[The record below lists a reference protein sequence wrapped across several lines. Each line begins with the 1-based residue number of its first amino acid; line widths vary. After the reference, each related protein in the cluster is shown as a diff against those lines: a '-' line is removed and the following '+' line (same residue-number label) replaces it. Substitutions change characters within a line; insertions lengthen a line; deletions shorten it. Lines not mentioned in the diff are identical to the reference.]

1 MFNISF
7 TIDIHDKKA
16 LIDGANTLL
25 SLAGETMGAVPQ
37 KPADFVIPDPD
48 IDASEVFGSSI
59 DQGVAV
65 TAPDDAVEVT
75 PPGGVVV
82 DINGIPW
89 DARIHSAKKTQTKD
103 GVWREKRGVD
113 SALVAKITGEL
124 KAVMAI
130 PAAPNLA
137 APQISGDLAPA
148 TVIEPKTIPAPP
160 DEPVQ
165 IPTPPVTN
173 EYTGPKTY
181 AEFLKACAAKMSSA
195 QISMDRIN
203 EIVAGHGVIGGLQA
217 LSARPDLIPQIWVDI
232 DGL

>member
-25 SLAGETMGAVPQ
+25 SLAGETTGVVSQ
-37 KPADFVIPDPD
+37 KPADPD
-48 IDASEVFGSSI
+48 IDASKVFGTSI
-59 DQGVAV
+59 DQGAAV
-65 TAPDDAVEVT
+65 TAPDDAIEIT

-89 DARIHSAKKTQTKD
+89 DARIHSAKKTRTKD
-103 GVWREKRGVD
+103 GAWREKRGVD
-113 SALVAKITGEL
+113 SALVAKITEEL

-130 PAAPNLA
+130 PA
-137 APQISGDLAPA
+137 
-148 TVIEPKTIPAPP
+148 PP
-160 DEPVQ
+160 DGPVQ
-165 IPTPPVTN
+165 IPTPPAAN
-173 EYTGPKTY
+173 EYAGPKTY